1 MKHVVMVITH
11 FFVFDQLN
19 LQESEKRRGCR
30 VMGWLRILGIV
41 RTIPIHNFNIG
52 FFLGETDGGERPRS
66 CSSFSRTFASRS
78 ALLFSAEIL

>member
-30 VMGWLRILGIV
+30 VMG
-41 RTIPIHNFNIG
+41 
-52 FFLGETDGGERPRS
+52 
-66 CSSFSRTFASRS
+66 
-78 ALLFSAEIL
+78 